1 MANISRGSLRAYAVN
16 LATTQG
22 MSGMIAIIDPKPDEK
37 QIRNFE
43 KDEGDGWLSRWKVK
57 ALGWIALIG
66 FAIANP
72 MAFFTTIVVPW
83 VFTKGLALLWRT
95 WADNIE
101 NFHNFNWN
109 ITDEELD
116 ANWNSAMQ
124 QLGGQLGGT
133 FGNLAGSLFGTGIT
147 TATQWGVTKLIK
159 FNEGMAVR
167 LLKEQGEEALDE
179 LFDNLRSLTQTVK
192 QLALQALAVNAFKSS
207 RRLLKWIVKDPNSD
221 YVRGLNMLF
230 GEGTINNIRKWGEK
244 GSKPWSFAIAK
255 EEEYDVIAKKSKF
268 WANFWE
274 EYDEEFRE
282 GMANSFYIAASVLEQ
297 SAVENEMLLGPTRAV
312 EVYPNRQIRTEKI
325 ILAGNESLLKPLILS
340 TIQNER
346 RMSRRNVGM
355 ILGQPL
361 ETSIGTNLRG
371 IDTKQIDLIIRYH
384 DRKQPPFTKH
394 GKRIFDQIVIVPN
407 VERMRI
413 DDWELVKRQA
423 GGSNGYMGGGIKV
436 VASLGNKDGLE
447 SDRIAVMA
455 ATEEEGI
462 KLIEDL
468 MQLTELE
475 ILGFHPVTQS
485 KKGMKG
491 RWNWIDP
498 VKAYPIE
505 LTIVNYERVIREQE
519 GKKPPSGT
527 YKKDKYLFPLWTD
540 VQPQGYAKNVQ
551 QLLLRND

>member
-1 MANISRGSLRAYAVN
+1 MASIFQGNLRAYAVN

-22 MSGMIAIIDPKPDEK
+22 MTGMIKIIDPKPDETA
-37 QIRNFE
+37 IRKFTS
-43 KDEGDGWLSRWKVK
+43 DDGEGFLSRWKTQV
-57 ALGWIALIG
+57 LGWIALIG
-66 FAIANP
+66 FAITNP

-83 VFTKGLALLWRT
+83 VFTKGLALIWRT

-116 ANWNSAMQ
+116 ANWKSAMT

-147 TATQWGVTKLIK
+147 TATQWGVTKLVK

-192 QLALQALAVNAFKSS
+192 QLALQSLAINAFKST

-221 YVRGLNMLF
+221 YVRGLNILF
-230 GEGTINNIRKWGEK
+230 GSDKIDAIRKWGEK

-255 EEEYDVIAKKSKF
+255 EKEYDVIAKKSKF

-297 SAVENEMLLGPTRAV
+297 TAVENEMLLGSTRAV
-312 EVYPNRQIRTEKI
+312 EILPNREIPSERI
-325 ILAGNESLLKPLILS
+325 ILTGNESLLRPMILQ
-340 TIQNER
+340 TIQQER

-355 ILGQPL
+355 IIGQPL
-361 ETSIGTNLRG
+361 ETMIGTNLKG

-394 GKRIFDQIVIVPN
+394 GKRIFDQIVVIPN
-407 VERMRI
+407 VERQRI

-447 SDRIAVMA
+447 SDTIAVMA
-455 ATEEEGI
+455 ATEDEGI

-468 MQLTELE
+468 MQLTDLE
-475 ILGFHPVTQS
+475 ILEFHPVTQS

-491 RWNWIDP
+491 RWNWIEP

-505 LTIVNYERVIREQE
+505 LTVVNYERVIREQE
-519 GKKPPSGT
+519 GIKPPSGT

-540 VQPQGYAKNVQ
+540 VKPQGYTNNVQ